1 NAALKIQLDTL
12 EHVIFSGFIHET
24 TIDYVK
30 KSVNLMPAGLS
41 RCFYADND
49 ASAVEAALKMSF
61 YS

>member
-1 NAALKIQLDTL
+1 MLFFQG
-12 EHVIFSGFIHET
+12 VIHET

-30 KSVNLMPAGLS
+30 KSVNLTPAGLS

-49 ASAVEAALKMSF
+49 SSAVEVALKMSF